1 MRRQTLQKAAAAAR
15 PAVSRRTFV
24 ARAAYEAARK
34 MMPKISDTERVA
46 LGCGTV
52 GFDRE
57 IFSGKPSLENL
68 LTYAPLVTLTDEEK
82 SFLANET
89 EELCGLVD
97 DFKVLEDKDFSGRVW
112 RFMRRQGVFCFKN
125 SEGVGGKGFS
135 TAATSA
141 VLVKLG
147 TASSDLASTVAVPNS
162 LGPGELLLVR
172 YGTPEQQKYY
182 LPYVG
187 RHVHPLFRVDGYSF
201 RERRYFTHRELW
213 WWRSA
218 TAKLE
223 SSAPSTS
230 ATSRWRRRRFSGYW
244 F

>member
-1 MRRQTLQKAAAAAR
+1 MRRQTLQKAVAAAR

-68 LTYAPLVTLTDEEK
+68 LTTYAPLVTLTDEEK

-97 DFKVLEDKDFSGRVW
+97 DFKVLEDKDFSDEVW
-112 RFMRRQGVFCFKN
+112 RFMRRQGFFALKIPK
-125 SEGVGGKGFS
+125 EWGGKGFS

-162 LGPGELLLVR
+162 LGPGELLVR

-182 LPYVG
+182 LP
-187 RHVHPLFRVDGYSF
+187 LLADGTFIPCFGLTGIHSG
-201 RERRYFTHRELW
+201 
-213 WWRSA
+213 SD
-218 TAKLE
+218 
-223 SSAPSTS
+223 
-230 ATSRWRRRRFSGYW
+230 ATSLIGSYGVVEERDGEIGVKCTFDKLSLIHI
-244 F
+244 